1 MWRTLLVPCLPWFR
15 RELYA
20 RKVPLEPYVLCV
32 LCVSVQ
38 ELQVF
43 LKPPS
48 PSRFS
53 HLVWG
58 TRLGGGRALRLRGT
72 LDLV

>member
-32 LCVSVQ
+32 LCLCTGATGFS
-38 ELQVF
+38 EAY
-43 LKPPS
+43 LKPSS

-58 TRLGGGRALRLRGT
+58 TRLGGGAGAL
-72 LDLV
+72 